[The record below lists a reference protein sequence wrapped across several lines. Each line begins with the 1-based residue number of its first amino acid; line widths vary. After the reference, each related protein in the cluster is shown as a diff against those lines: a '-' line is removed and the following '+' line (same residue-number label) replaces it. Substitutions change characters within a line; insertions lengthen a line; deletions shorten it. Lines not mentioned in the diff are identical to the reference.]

1 MEKISWT
8 DGFVL
13 KKRTCM
19 LGSLSSVEDLHI
31 V

>member
-8 DGFVL
+8 DGFVF
-13 KKRTCM
+13 KKRAYV
-19 LGSLSSVEDLHI
+19 LGSPSSVEGLHI